1 MAVRP
6 VYEISENPPF
16 FRKRDVEFTFY
27 SGFSLTQKQR
37 CVESLHKSYN
47 MLEPDKRT
55 LEISRASSEKLG
67 TDLSAFNLTIT
78 PKNGQSCTV
87 ESAFQGAKVF
97 ENGGPYSDLIYKS
110 SKEAK
115 TDARI
120 RESGN
125 IIAFRVW
132 DMDFP
137 NEPKTFFYNWLY
149 ITALNFHPE
158 LHKEL
163 SEYGAFTDIM
173 FNPAK
178 SLNCQAEAAAIF
190 VSLSRSG
197 KLQDAVKNKDSFLK
211 VVYDGQ
217 A

>member
-6 VYEISENPPF
+6 VYEISEDPPY

-27 SGFSLTQKQR
+27 SGFSLAQKQR
-37 CVESLHKSYN
+37 CVESLHNSYN
-47 MLEPDKRT
+47 ELQSNKRV
-55 LEISRASSEKLG
+55 LEISRASSEILG
-67 TDLSAFNLTIT
+67 TALSAFNLTIT
-78 PKNGQSCTV
+78 PKNEQPCTV

-115 TDARI
+115 TDTRI

-125 IIAFRVW
+125 IIAFRIW
-132 DMDFP
+132 NMDFP
-137 NEPKTFFYNWLY
+137 SEPKTFFYNWLY
-149 ITALNFHPE
+149 ITALNSHPE

-163 SEYGAFTDIM
+163 SEYNAFTDIM

-178 SLNCQAEAAAIF
+178 SLNCQAQAAAIF
-190 VSLSRSG
+190 VSLFRSG
-197 KLQDAVKNKDSFLK
+197 KLEEAVKNKDSFLK
-211 VVYDGQ
+211 LVYGV
-217 A
+217 